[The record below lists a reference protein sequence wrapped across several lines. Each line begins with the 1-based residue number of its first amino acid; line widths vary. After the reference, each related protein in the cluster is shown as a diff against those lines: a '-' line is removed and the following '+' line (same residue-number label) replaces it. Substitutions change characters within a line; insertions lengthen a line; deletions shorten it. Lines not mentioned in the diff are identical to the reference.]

1 MVTRNG
7 TGGRRTAHNAQTSPR
22 RRPVGEP
29 PAWQSVYEAWTA
41 VGRRVPRMRDD
52 LATLANVQVDRVRL
66 RFSHLVGK
74 VLGGSV
80 VVLTLSALTTVAATL
95 LLLGVTGGLAT
106 LLDDRLWLA
115 ATITGSAAL
124 VGLLLISLFAIHS
137 RAHQRLAA
145 LQERYRDSQP
155 TDDPAPGAT
164 PPSPTA
170 DQHAL

>member
-7 TGGRRTAHNAQTSPR
+7 TGGRRTAHNAQASPPR
-22 RRPVGEP
+22 RPLGEP
-29 PAWQSVYEAWTA
+29 PAWQSVQAAWTA

-52 LATLANVQVDRVRL
+52 LTTLARVQVDRIRL
-66 RFSHLVGK
+66 RFAHLIGRI
-74 VLGGSV
+74 LAGSV

-95 LLLGVTGGLAT
+95 LLLGLTAGLAT

-124 VGLLLISLFAIHS
+124 VGLLLMCLFAIHS

-145 LQERYRDSQP
+145 LQERYRDHP
-155 TDDPAPGAT
+155 LPAEGLAPGS
-164 PPSPTA
+164 PPTTA